1 VNDPRE
7 PEERGGDLRAYDE
20 RGAAEPDA
28 EGAAAEARARGR
40 LEGGVLQQALD
51 GLRAELRA
59 RLPAD
64 ERGVDWMAL
73 YESLRRRF
81 ASAGMRSLP
90 AEVDEFGMDRAALER
105 ARPWLDALF
114 DRWWRVEVSGTDVVP
129 HDGHAL
135 FVANHSG
142 LLPWDGLMICHALAR
157 ARIAPET
164 PRFLVEDWL
173 LGLPFAA
180 PFLTRLGGVRACR
193 ENAERLLRTHR
204 SVVAFPEGAKG
215 ATKVFRQRYR
225 VQRFGRGGVVRTAIA
240 AGVPL
245 VPVAVVG
252 AEEVHPVLFK
262 LESAARAIGL
272 PFVPVTPTFPWLG
285 PLGLLPLPSKWWIG
299 LGEPIRTDEL
309 APEAEE
315 DEILVWRMNEQLRAA
330 VQALLDE
337 GLKTRPSV
345 WS

>member
-1 VNDPRE
+1 MSEPRE
-7 PEERGGDLRAYDE
+7 PEDAIGVDEDAFDL
-20 RGAAEPDA
+20 
-28 EGAAAEARARGR
+28 EGTAAEARARGR
-40 LEGGVLQQALD
+40 LEGGLLRDALD

-59 RLPAD
+59 RLPSD
-64 ERGVDWMAL
+64 ERGIDWMAV

-81 ASAGMRSLP
+81 ASTGMRSLP
-90 AEVDEFGMDRAALER
+90 AEVDEFGMERAAVER
-105 ARPWLDALF
+105 ARPWLDLLF
-114 DRWWRVEVSGTDVVP
+114 ERWWRVEVAGAERLP
-129 HDGHAL
+129 RGAPAL

-157 ARIAPET
+157 ARRSAET

-173 LGLPFAA
+173 LGLPFAQ

-193 ENAERLLRTHR
+193 ENAERLLRTGR

-240 AGVPL
+240 ARVPL

-262 LESAARAIGL
+262 VEAVARSLGL
-272 PFVPVTPTFPWLG
+272 PFLPVTPTFPWLG
-285 PLGLLPLPSKWWIG
+285 PAGLLPLPSKWWIG
-299 LGEPIRTDEL
+299 FGAPIRTDEL
-309 APEAEE
+309 EPDAAE

-330 VQALLDE
+330 VQERLDE
-337 GLKTRPSV
+337 GLHSRASV
-345 WS
+345 WA